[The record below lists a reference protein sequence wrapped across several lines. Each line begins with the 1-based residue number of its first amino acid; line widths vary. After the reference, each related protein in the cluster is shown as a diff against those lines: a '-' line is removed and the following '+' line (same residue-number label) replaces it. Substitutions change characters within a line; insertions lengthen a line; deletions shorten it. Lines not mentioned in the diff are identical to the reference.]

1 MQERTN
7 KRVQT
12 ITQNIDKVKG
22 CKTKK
27 RVASLQPSLITIALK
42 KTKFTNPLIIFT
54 ILTLLNHKLLA
65 VAYIC
70 TWSQDVLSILSVAYL
85 GNLHTCEG
93 VDLHC
98 ASLLSCYSLVDAC

>member
-27 RVASLQPSLITIALK
+27 EGWITA
-42 KTKFTNPLIIFT
+42 
-54 ILTLLNHKLLA
+54 TLLNNNS
-65 VAYIC
+65 
-70 TWSQDVLSILSVAYL
+70 T
-85 GNLHTCEG
+85 
-93 VDLHC
+93 
-98 ASLLSCYSLVDAC
+98 

>member
-27 RVASLQPSLITIALK
+27 EGRITA
-42 KTKFTNPLIIFT
+42 
-54 ILTLLNHKLLA
+54 TLLNNNS
-65 VAYIC
+65 
-70 TWSQDVLSILSVAYL
+70 T
-85 GNLHTCEG
+85 
-93 VDLHC
+93 
-98 ASLLSCYSLVDAC
+98 

>member
-27 RVASLQPSLITIALK
+27 KGCITATSLITIALN
-42 KTKFTNPLIIFT
+42 KTKFTNP
-54 ILTLLNHKLLA
+54 
-65 VAYIC
+65 
-70 TWSQDVLSILSVAYL
+70 
-85 GNLHTCEG
+85 
-93 VDLHC
+93 
-98 ASLLSCYSLVDAC
+98 